1 MSHYHI
7 VSTAV
12 EFMQGREYLHHLVQV
27 LPATP
32 IPTGTMSSHGRA
44 YNALGHRKP
53 AVHAISVDLLVICQ
67 LYFQELTPLRTQQ
80 AQDRAVLSRQ

>member
-12 EFMQGREYLHHLVQV
+12 EFMWGREYLHHLLQV

-32 IPTGTMSSHGRA
+32 ILTGTMSSHGRA
-44 YNALGHRKP
+44 YNALGHGKP
-53 AVHAISVDLLVICQ
+53 AVHAISADLLVIRPSTV
-67 LYFQELTPLRTQQ
+67 LPAAHTASHAIGSGPSRTK
-80 AQDRAVLSRQ
+80 